1 VAATHYP
8 GVASCPCVC
17 LRRTRLAPAQ
27 MGIACSSGQI
37 VPRWAAV
44 SLSAFLA
51 GTLTAALGW
60 LGLAIVG
67 LLSTPAAIAL
77 AIFAGGPTA
86 ALTARAVLGHPTT
99 TASSRSRSRWWVAA
113 IVVAVAASVWN
124 GINHAEH
131 LVVERD
137 PGVYL
142 VTARWLSDHRSLH
155 IDGPTGAFEN
165 EEGIRPV
172 GAGFYGGRGDGG
184 LEAQFAHLTPA
195 VVGVVARIGGDILLF
210 VTNAVLGGIGLVLVF
225 AVAATLMPPRWAF
238 VAMSGL
244 AASFPFIYFSRDL
257 YSEPLAM
264 ILLFGGFFVWELAS
278 MRPDILLGFVAGSLI
293 GASCVAR
300 IDGFISVIPA
310 TAVFALYI
318 AGGGAPGDR
327 GPPLRRV
334 GIAALVAMA
343 AVAAFGW
350 FDVRYFSTGYYITAL
365 EPRLGSMLLAAAV
378 AGPAAV
384 LAARV
389 AWRRKSAQLTLVAK
403 CALLVGTVVAGA
415 AALYARFI
423 RPDPSAVEAAL
434 ADGWTTREIDPLAY
448 TQSME
453 WLEWYLGPVVLALGV
468 AGLIALIWKGLQT
481 PGPRSS
487 LLFSSVVVAT
497 TIVYLREPNI
507 TAVQVWAMR
516 RFLPLT
522 LPGLLI
528 AAAWVLAQ
536 LVSRW
541 HGPRWYQMSAWV
553 VGAIALVLP
562 TALLTWPLRDVRV
575 EVPMRRGVDAVCEA
589 AGPDAAILVSGP
601 GQTVITLPQSLRAF
615 CGVPTGG
622 DGGLSAADV
631 RRLEDEWA
639 QEGRHLVV
647 VSPTPNPYDG
657 IVAREKDHVFG
668 ARVEHPDEPRTR
680 APSRIEPDRRLQL
693 TPDQPVYHLWVLES
707 FDDAS

>member
-1 VAATHYP
+1 
-8 GVASCPCVC
+8 
-17 LRRTRLAPAQ
+17 

-51 GTLTAALGW
+51 GMLTAALGW

-67 LLSTPAAIAL
+67 LLSTPAAVAL
-77 AIFAGGPTA
+77 AVVAGGPAA

-99 TASSRSRSRWWVAA
+99 ASTRSRSRWWVAA
-113 IVVAVAASVWN
+113 IVVAIAVSVWN
-124 GINHAEH
+124 GVHHAEH

-142 VTARWLSDHRSLH
+142 VTAKWLSNHRGLY
-155 IDGPTGAFEN
+155 IDGPTGAFED
-165 EEGIRPV
+165 EEGIRQA
-172 GAGFYGGRGDGG
+172 GAGFYRARGDDG
-184 LEAQFAHLTPA
+184 LDAQFAHLTPA
-195 VVGVVARIGGDILLF
+195 VVGVAARIGGDIFLF
-210 VTNAVLGGIGLVLVF
+210 VTNAMLGGIGLVFVF

-278 MRPDILLGFVAGSLI
+278 MRPHVLLGLVAGSLI
-293 GASCVAR
+293 GASCAAR

-310 TAVFALYI
+310 TAVFTLYV
-318 AGGGAPGDR
+318 AGRGAPGDR

-350 FDVRYFSTGYYITAL
+350 FDVRYFSTGYYNTAL
-365 EPRLGSMLLAAAV
+365 APRLASMLLAAAV
-378 AGPAAV
+378 AGPAVVFAS
-384 LAARV
+384 RV
-389 AWRRKSAQLTLVAK
+389 AWRQRSAQLTQVAK
-403 CALLVGTVVAGA
+403 GALVLGTVIAGA

-434 ADGWTTREIDPLAY
+434 ANGWATREIDPLSY

-468 AGLIALIWKGLQT
+468 AGLIALIWNGLQT

-487 LLFSSVVVAT
+487 LMFSSVVAAA
-497 TIVYLREPNI
+497 TIVYLREPSI

-522 LPGLLI
+522 LPGLAV
-528 AAAWVLAQ
+528 AAAWLLAQ

-541 HGPRWYQMSAWV
+541 RGPPWYQTSWWV
-553 VGAIALVLP
+553 AGTVAFVLPAALV
-562 TALLTWPLRDVRV
+562 TWPLRDVRV
-575 EVPMRRGVDAVCEA
+575 QVPMRRGVDAACET

-601 GQTVITLPQSLRAF
+601 GQTVLTLPESLRAF
-615 CGVPTGG
+615 CGVPTGSAR
-622 DGGLSAADV
+622 DLSAADIE
-631 RRLEDEWA
+631 RLEDEWA

-647 VSPTPNPYDG
+647 VSATPDPYPG
-657 IVAREKDHVFG
+657 IVARKKDHVFG
-668 ARVEHPDEPRTR
+668 ARVRRPDEPRTR
-680 APSRIEPDRRLQL
+680 APSRIEPDGRLQL

>member
-1 VAATHYP
+1 
-8 GVASCPCVC
+8 
-17 LRRTRLAPAQ
+17 
-27 MGIACSSGQI
+27 
-37 VPRWAAV
+37 V

-51 GTLTAALGW
+51 GVVSAALGW
-60 LGLAIVG
+60 LALAMLG
-67 LLSTPAAIAL
+67 LLSTPAAVAL
-77 AIFAGGPTA
+77 AILAGGPAA
-86 ALTARAVLGHPTT
+86 ALTARAVLRQPT

-124 GINHAEH
+124 GVNHAEH

-142 VTARWLSDHRSLH
+142 VTAKWLSDHRGLY
-155 IDGPTGAFEN
+155 IDGPTGAFED

-172 GAGFYGGRGDGG
+172 GAGFYGGRGNDGID
-184 LEAQFAHLTPA
+184 AQFAHLTPA
-195 VVGVVARIGGDILLF
+195 VVGVVARIGGDIFLF
-210 VTNAVLGGIGLVLVF
+210 VTNAMLGGIGLVLVF

-257 YSEPLAM
+257 FSEPLAM

-278 MRPDILLGFVAGSLI
+278 TRPHVLLGLVAGSLI
-293 GASCVAR
+293 GASCAAR

-310 TAVFALYI
+310 TAVFALYV
-318 AGGGAPGDR
+318 AGRGAPEER

-343 AVAAFGW
+343 AVAALGW
-350 FDVRYFSTGYYITAL
+350 FDVRYFSTGYYTTAL

-384 LAARV
+384 LASRL
-389 AWRRKSAQLTLVAK
+389 AWRRRSAQLTLVARG
-403 CALLVGTVVAGA
+403 ALVLATVIAGA

-434 ADGWTTREIDPLAY
+434 VGGRGTRAIDPLSY

-481 PGPRSS
+481 LGPRSS
-487 LLFSSVVVAT
+487 LLLSGVVAVT
-497 TIVYLREPNI
+497 TIVYVREPSI

-522 LPGLLI
+522 LPGLLV
-528 AAAWVLAQ
+528 AAAWLVAA

-541 HGPRWYQMSAWV
+541 RGPRWYQTLAWV
-553 VGAIALVLP
+553 AAAVAFVLPAALV
-562 TALLTWPLRDVRV
+562 TWPLREVRV
-575 EVPMRRGVDAVCEA
+575 QVPMRRGVDAVCEA

-601 GQTVITLPQSLRAF
+601 GQTVLTLPESLRAF
-615 CGVPTGG
+615 CGVPTGSAR
-622 DGGLSAADV
+622 DLSAADV

-647 VSPTPNPYDG
+647 VSATPDPYPG
-657 IVAREKDHVFG
+657 IVAREKDHIFG
-668 ARVEHPDEPRTR
+668 ARVRHPDEPRTR
-680 APSRIEPDRRLQL
+680 APSRIEPDGRLQL
-693 TPDQPVYHLWVLES
+693 TPDQPVYNLWVLES
-707 FDDAS
+707 FDDDSS